1 MIGKG
6 MNVRSALSKF
16 LVLLALV
23 LSASHANAF
32 TSLSS
37 VAGNQVRVNHLTRLQ
52 QPMSDP
58 TNEPSR
64 EPIREPTK
72 RLGQDALLPVNLS
85 SKGGL
90 CHDKNQSE

>member
-1 MIGKG
+1 MKRKR
-6 MNVRSALSKF
+6 MNSMPALLKF

-37 VAGNQVRVNHLTRLQ
+37 AAGNQVRVNHLTRLQ
-52 QPMSDP
+52 QPMSDS
-58 TNEPSR
+58 TNEPSH

-72 RLGQDALLPVNLS
+72 RLGQDALLPGNLS
-85 SKGGL
+85 SKRL
-90 CHDKNQSE
+90 LF